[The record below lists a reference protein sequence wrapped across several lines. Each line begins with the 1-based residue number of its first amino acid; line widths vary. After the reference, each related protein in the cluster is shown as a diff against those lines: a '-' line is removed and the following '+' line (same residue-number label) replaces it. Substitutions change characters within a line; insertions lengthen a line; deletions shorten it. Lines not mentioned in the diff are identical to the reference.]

1 MKTLIFATRPSALA
15 RWQTRWVIAAL
26 QAAWPNLVCREE
38 VITTQGDRILD
49 RPLPEIGGKGLFT
62 QELEERLLSGEVDI
76 AVHSLKDLPVEDAP
90 GLAVGALPD
99 RAEVRDVLVSGR
111 FGGVKDLPPG
121 SVVGTSSLRRQ
132 AQLKALRPDLAVKP
146 VRGNVDT
153 RVRKALNGEY
163 DAVLLAGAGVTRLG
177 LDEHVR
183 EWLSL
188 EMMLPAPGQGALAV
202 QCRIDDEEVLDI
214 LAAIEA
220 TAVRRATQ
228 AERSFLQA
236 LGGGCSLPVGAF
248 ATVEEENIHLQAVVA
263 AEDGGR
269 VIRLEE
275 RGPDA
280 IALGRKA
287 AQDALRL
294 GARELLGALFE

>member
-132 AQLKALRPDLAVKP
+132 AQLRALRPDLAVKP

-153 RVRKALNGEY
+153 RVRKALDGEY

-177 LDEHVR
+177 LDAHVR

-248 ATVEEENIHLQAVVA
+248 ATVEEENIHLKAVVA

-294 GARELLGALFE
+294 GAKELLGALFK